1 MSVDLVV
8 TDTRSIGH
16 RVEAGLDQRTLRRLD
31 IQPGEYVEIDGRD
44 RTVAFA
50 ASANVAGDGVALGEH
65 VRSNAAVDAGDRVT
79 VSKATVSPAEQCT
92 IAPTGGV
99 EIADGEV
106 PLADSLDG
114 WPVSTGDVIDADLL
128 EGTLSIPFVVTN
140 TVPDGPVVVTRE
152 TQVIARS
159 GDESVDERGWEP
171 AGFEDVGGLDETLST
186 LRDSVLLP
194 LERPDLFADFGED
207 PTAGVLLSG
216 ASGTGKTLLAR
227 ALATETDAH
236 VTWLDASLVSS
247 LRSDEIA
254 TEFDRVVREARAHA
268 PSLVVFD
275 ELDAVVPASGGS
287 GGRDRRVVAHVR
299 SMLDALADEPGVVVL
314 ATAADPDDVHGS
326 LRRGERL
333 EVELEVGVPDEADRQ
348 AILSARTRH
357 LPLGIDVD
365 LPAVA
370 ARTHGFVGADLAALA
385 AEAVLEAARRSAE
398 EAGQPTVEMRDFERA
413 LDRVSPSAMRELQ
426 AAVPSVTYEDVGGV
440 REAKRELVRTVEWP
454 LRYPE
459 LFDALQTEPPRG
471 VLLYGPPGTGKT
483 MLAKAV
489 ANATDANF
497 ISVKGPEVLD
507 KYVGESEAAV
517 RKIFEKARQNA
528 PAVVFFDEVDA
539 IAPRRGQEYG
549 THAVERV
556 VSQLLTELDGL
567 EPLEDVVVLG
577 ATNRPDVIDPA
588 ILRPGRFE
596 RLVEV
601 PLPDREA
608 RREIFEV
615 HTEAVPMAGIDLDTL
630 AAETEGYSGSDI
642 AALVREASLLAIET
656 FVTGSGRAD
665 PTVTADHFARALAT
679 VEPTLARGGAS
690 SPDPRSGPGPGPQD
704 PGADPESPHPATR
717 ERDAASE
724 GTDDGP
730 GDPSVE

>member
-8 TDTRSIGH
+8 TDTRSISR
-16 RVEAGLDQRTLRRLD
+16 RVEAGLDQRTLSRLD

-50 ASANVAGDGVALGEH
+50 ASANVTGDGVALGEH
-65 VRSNAAVDAGDRVT
+65 VRTNAAVEAGDRVT

-92 IAPTGGV
+92 ITPTRGIDIT
-99 EIADGEV
+99 EGEV
-106 PLADSLDG
+106 PLADSLAG
-114 WPVSTGDVIDADLL
+114 WPVSNGDVIDADLL
-128 EGTLSIPFVVTN
+128 DGALTVPFVVTD
-140 TVPDGPVVVTRE
+140 TVPHGPVVVTDR
-152 TQVIARS
+152 TRVIARAEATETDAS
-159 GDESVDERGWEP
+159 GWEP
-171 AGFEDVGGLDETLST
+171 ASFDDVGGLDETLST

-194 LERPDLFADFGED
+194 LERPDIFADIGED
-207 PTAGVLLSG
+207 PTTGVLLSG
-216 ASGTGKTLLAR
+216 PSGTGKTLLAR

-236 VTWLDASLVSS
+236 VVWLDASLVSS
-247 LRSDEIA
+247 QRSDEIA

-275 ELDAVVPASGGS
+275 ELDAVVPAAGSS
-287 GGRDRRVVAHVR
+287 GGRDRRVAAHFR
-299 SMLDALADEPGVVVL
+299 SMLDSLADEAGVAVL
-314 ATAADPDDVHGS
+314 ATAADPDDVGES
-326 LRRGERL
+326 LRRGDRL
-333 EVELEVGVPDEADRQ
+333 ERELEVGVPDEADRRD
-348 AILSARTRH
+348 ILTGQTRH
-357 LPLGIDVD
+357 LPLGMDVD
-365 LPAVA
+365 LRTVA
-370 ARTHGFVGADLAALA
+370 ARTHGFVGADLTALRT
-385 AEAVLEAARRSAE
+385 EAVLEAARRSAD
-398 EAGQPTVEMRDFERA
+398 GVGTPTVTMTDFETA
-413 LDRVSPSAMRELQ
+413 LSRVQPSAMRELR
-426 AAVPSVTYEDVGGV
+426 AAVPSVTYEDIGGV
-440 REAKRELVRTVEWP
+440 RAAKRELIRAVEWP
-454 LRYPE
+454 LRHPD
-459 LFDALQTEPPRG
+459 LFSALQTEPPRG

-517 RKIFEKARQNA
+517 RKLFEKARQNA
-528 PAVVFFDEVDA
+528 PAVVFFDEIDA

-549 THAVERV
+549 TQAVERV

-608 RREIFEV
+608 RQEIFRV
-615 HTEAVPMAGIDLDTL
+615 HTDSVPMQGIDLDTL
-630 AAETEGYSGSDI
+630 AAETAGYSGSDI
-642 AALVREASLLAIET
+642 AAVVREASLLSIESYI
-656 FVTGSGRAD
+656 TGDGRAT

-679 VEPTLARGGAS
+679 VTPTVARGGT
-690 SPDPRSGPGPGPQD
+690 
-704 PGADPESPHPATR
+704 ESAGT
-717 ERDAASE
+717 EFESE
-724 GTDDGP
+724 
-730 GDPSVE
+730 